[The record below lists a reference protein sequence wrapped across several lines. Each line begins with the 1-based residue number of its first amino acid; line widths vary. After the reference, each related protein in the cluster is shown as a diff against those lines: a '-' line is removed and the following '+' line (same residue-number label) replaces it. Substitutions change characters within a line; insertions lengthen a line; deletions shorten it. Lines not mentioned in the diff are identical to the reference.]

1 MRNIGV
7 VGGVFLVI
15 LVFIVVV
22 YYKGSSSFATAGGSA
37 VGGVISRL
45 QGFNAKGQQGQYAG
59 TTKG

>member
-15 LVFIVVV
+15 LVFILVV
-22 YYKGSSSFATAGGSA
+22 YYKGTSSVASAGGSA
-37 VGGVISRL
+37 AGGLISRL
-45 QGFNAKGQQGQYAG
+45 QGFNSKGQQAQYPG